1 MEANPIRKVVTL
13 LQDMQ
18 KEIQTEG
25 EVEQK
30 MYDKFMCYCD
40 GNTGEMQKSVE
51 EAAQRITEL
60 KAKLE
65 SSIAEKDQLDGELIQ
80 HKQDREAATQDLA
93 KATKIREKEH
103 AEYLE
108 LTGESKENLDAMISA
123 IAALEKGMGSGF
135 LQSKTQLL
143 DRLHKILN
151 TAQTLDN
158 YQRSVVTSFLSGGQN
173 PYGDYH
179 SQSGEIVGILKTM
192 KDEMDKSLNG
202 AVSDEETAAKG
213 YEELAAAKKEEI
225 SAAGAAIE
233 SKTQRSGTLA
243 VTITTTKGDIKDTTN
258 EMDDTEAFLANLK
271 VECAEKKKE
280 FAVRIQIRAEEVA
293 AISEAIKVLNDDDAL
308 DLFKKTLSLSQGP
321 AGSQLGFIQAHEAQ
335 HNRAQ
340 QALYQLQASKVD
352 QKNLQVQFLEN
363 ALKAK
368 SVDFT
373 KVIKMVTDME
383 AVLKE
388 EQASDDAQYSFCD
401 KDIAKSE
408 KEQKD
413 TEEEIASSA
422 ALIEECKEA
431 SAATADEIAVLQK
444 EIKELDL
451 AVAEATEQRKEEHG
465 EYIQFMEENN
475 AAVQLLEKAKNK
487 LFKFYRPSQYTAETT
502 AAPVVLSQQP
512 TAQPDILEGLAF
524 VQVHQK
530 EAPPPPPETW
540 GAYKKKSGKS
550 NGAIALLE
558 RLTKDLQDG
567 IADAEHDEK
576 TSQKDYETLMSDS
589 QTSRAQKA
597 QSITEKEA
605 AKADLDLKV
614 ENASEQKTALE
625 QELMNI
631 KDYLSKLHAQC
642 DFLVENYDVR
652 KAARETELESLANA
666 KAVLSGANFS

>member
-1 MEANPIRKVVTL
+1 
-13 LQDMQ
+13 
-18 KEIQTEG
+18 
-25 EVEQK
+25 

-65 SSIAEKDQLDGELIQ
+65 SSIAEKEQLDQELIQ
-80 HKQDREAATQDLA
+80 HKQDREAAQQDLA
-93 KATKIREKEH
+93 KATTIREKEH

-108 LTGESKENLDAMISA
+108 ITGESKENLDAMTAA

-135 LQSKTQLL
+135 LQSKTSLM

-151 TAQTLDN
+151 TAQSLDA
-158 YQRSVVTSFLSGGQN
+158 YQRSTVTSFLAGKQN

-179 SQSGEIVGILKTM
+179 GQSGEIVGILKTM
-192 KDEMDKSLNG
+192 KDEMDKALNG
-202 AVSDEETAAKG
+202 AVSDEEKAAAG
-213 YEELAAAKKEEI
+213 YAELSAAKKEEI

-243 VTITTTKGDIKDTTN
+243 VTITTTKGDIKDTTS
-258 EMDDTEAFLANLK
+258 EMNDTEAFLANLK

-280 FAVRIQIRAEEVA
+280 WAVRCQIRAEEVA

-308 DLFKKTLSLSQGP
+308 DLFKKTLSLEQGP
-321 AGSQLGFIQAHEAQ
+321 AGSQLGFIQQHEAQ

-340 QALYQLQASKVD
+340 QALQQLQSSKVD

-363 ALKAK
+363 ALKTK
-368 SVDFT
+368 NVDFT
-373 KVIKMVTDME
+373 KVIKMVEEME
-383 AVLKE
+383 GVLKQ
-388 EQASDDAQYSFCD
+388 EQASDDSQKQFCD
-401 KDIAKSE
+401 KDISKSE

-431 SAATADEIAVLQK
+431 SAATAEEIAVLQK

-487 LFKFYRPSQYTAETT
+487 LNKFYRPSQYVKETT
-502 AAPVVLSQQP
+502 PEPIVLSQLSP
-512 TAQPDILEGLAF
+512 AHLEGLAF
-524 VQVHQK
+524 VQVKRHK

-550 NGAIALLE
+550 NGAMALLE
-558 RLTKDLQDG
+558 RLTKGLQDG
-567 IADAEHDEK
+567 LSDAEHDET
-576 TSQKDYETLMSDS
+576 TSQKDYETLMADS
-589 QTSRAQKA
+589 STSRAQKA
-597 QSITEKEA
+597 QGITEKEA

-614 ENASEQKTALE
+614 ENASEKKTALE
-625 QELMNI
+625 ADLLNI
-631 KDYLSKLHAQC
+631 KDYLSKLHAQ
-642 DFLVENYDVR
+642 
-652 KAARETELESLANA
+652 
-666 KAVLSGANFS
+666 G

>member
-1 MEANPIRKVVTL
+1 
-13 LQDMQ
+13 
-18 KEIQTEG
+18 
-25 EVEQK
+25 

-51 EAAQRITEL
+51 EASQRITEL

-65 SSIAEKDQLDGELIQ
+65 SSIAEKAQLDGELIQ
-80 HKQDREAATQDLA
+80 HKQDREAAQQDLA
-93 KATKIREKEH
+93 KATAIREKEH

-108 LTGESKENLDAMISA
+108 LTGESKENVDAMT
-123 IAALEKGMGSGF
+123 AAVGALGKGMGSGF
-135 LQSKTQLL
+135 LQSKTSLM

-151 TAQTLDN
+151 TAQSLDA
-158 YQRSVVTSFLSGGQN
+158 YQRSTVTSFLAGTQN
-173 PYGDYH
+173 PYGDYQG
-179 SQSGEIVGILKTM
+179 QSGEIVGILKAM
-192 KDEMDKSLNG
+192 KDEMDKALNG
-202 AVSDEETAAKG
+202 AVGDEENSAAG
-213 YEELAAAKKEEI
+213 YTELSAAKKDEI
-225 SAAGAAIE
+225 SAAGSAIE
-233 SKTQRSGTLA
+233 AKTQRSGTLA

-258 EMDDTEAFLANLK
+258 EMTDTEAFLANLK

-280 FAVRIQIRAEEVA
+280 WSVRCQIRAEEVA

-321 AGSQLGFIQAHEAQ
+321 AGSQLGFIQQHEAQ
-335 HNRAQ
+335 HNKAQ
-340 QALYQLQASKVD
+340 QALQQLQASKMD

-363 ALKAK
+363 ALKTK
-368 SVDFT
+368 NVDFS
-373 KVIKMVTDME
+373 KVIAMTDEMIN
-383 AVLKE
+383 VLKE
-388 EQASDDAQYSFCD
+388 EQASDDAQKAFCD

-413 TEEEIASSA
+413 TEEEIASAA

-431 SAATADEIAVLQK
+431 SAQTADEIALLQK

-487 LFKFYRPSQYTAETT
+487 LNKFYRPTQYKAETT
-502 AAPVVLSQQP
+502 PEPIVLSQ
-512 TAQPDILEGLAF
+512 LSF
-524 VQVHQK
+524 VQVSHK

-540 GAYKKKSGKS
+540 GAYKKKEGGS
-550 NGAIALLE
+550 NGAMSLLN
-558 RLTKDLQDG
+558 RLSKDLQDG

-597 QSITEKEA
+597 ESITEKEA
-605 AKADLDLKV
+605 SKADLDLKV
-614 ENASEQKTALE
+614 ENASERKTALE
-625 QELMNI
+625 QDLLNI

-642 DFLVENYDVR
+642 DFLTENYDMR
-652 KAARETELESLANA
+652 KTARETELESLANA

>member
-1 MEANPIRKVVTL
+1 
-13 LQDMQ
+13 
-18 KEIQTEG
+18 
-25 EVEQK
+25 
-30 MYDKFMCYCD
+30 MYYKFMCYCD
-40 GNTGEMQKSVE
+40 GNTGEMEKSVE

-65 SSIAEKDQLDGELIQ
+65 SSIAEKSQLDQELIE
-80 HKQDREAATQDLA
+80 HKKDREAATQDLA

-108 LTGESKENLDAMISA
+108 LTGESKENLDAMTAA

-135 LQSKTQLL
+135 LQSKTQLM
-143 DRLHKILN
+143 DRLHKILSV
-151 TAQTLDN
+151 AQSLDN
-158 YQRSVVTSFLSGGQN
+158 YQRSVVTAFLSGGQN

-192 KDEMDKSLNG
+192 KDEMDKTLNG
-202 AVSDEETAAKG
+202 AVTDEEKAAAG

-258 EMDDTEAFLANLK
+258 EMNDTEAFLANLK
-271 VECAEKKKE
+271 VECGEKKKE
-280 FAVRIQIRAEEVA
+280 WAVRCQIRAEEVA
-293 AISEAIKVLNDDDAL
+293 AISAAIKVLNDDDAL
-308 DLFKKTLSLSQGP
+308 DLFKKTLSLNQGP
-321 AGSQLGFIQAHEAQ
+321 AGSQLGFIQQHEAQ

-340 QALYQLQASKVD
+340 QALQQLQSSKVD

-363 ALKAK
+363 ALKTK
-368 SVDFT
+368 NVDFS
-373 KVIKMVTDME
+373 KVIQMVEEME

-388 EQASDDAQYSFCD
+388 EQASDDAQKGFCD
-401 KDIAKSE
+401 KDIMKTE

-431 SAATADEIAVLQK
+431 SAATADEIALLQK

-487 LFKFYRPSQYTAETT
+487 LNKFYRPSQYVEETT
-502 AAPVVLSQQP
+502 AAPIMLVQDSVS
-512 TAQPDILEGLAF
+512 F
-524 VQVHQK
+524 VQV
-530 EAPPPPPETW
+530 
-540 GAYKKKSGKS
+540 Y
-550 NGAIALLE
+550 
-558 RLTKDLQDG
+558 
-567 IADAEHDEK
+567 
-576 TSQKDYETLMSDS
+576 
-589 QTSRAQKA
+589 
-597 QSITEKEA
+597 
-605 AKADLDLKV
+605 
-614 ENASEQKTALE
+614 
-625 QELMNI
+625 
-631 KDYLSKLHAQC
+631 
-642 DFLVENYDVR
+642 
-652 KAARETELESLANA
+652 
-666 KAVLSGANFS
+666 

>member
-1 MEANPIRKVVTL
+1 
-13 LQDMQ
+13 
-18 KEIQTEG
+18 
-25 EVEQK
+25 

-40 GNTGEMQKSVE
+40 GNTDEMAKSVE

-65 SSIAEKDQLDGELIQ
+65 SSIAEKDQLDQELVA
-80 HKQDREAATQDLA
+80 HKQDREAAQQDLG

-108 LTGESKENLDAMISA
+108 LTGESKENLDAMTAA

-135 LQSKTQLL
+135 LQSKTSLM
-143 DRLHKILN
+143 DRLHKIVN
-151 TAQTLDN
+151 AEQTLDN
-158 YQRSVVTSFLSGGQN
+158 YQRSTVTAFLAGTQN
-173 PYGDYH
+173 PYGDNH
-179 SQSGEIVGILKTM
+179 GQSGEIVGILKTM
-192 KDEMDKSLNG
+192 KDEMDAGLNG
-202 AVSDEETAAKG
+202 AVGDEEKAAAG
-213 YEELAAAKKEEI
+213 YAELAAAKKEEI

-280 FAVRIQIRAEEVA
+280 WSVRCQIRAEEVA

-321 AGSQLGFIQAHEAQ
+321 AGSQLGFIQQHEAQ
-335 HNRAQ
+335 HNKAQ
-340 QALYQLQASKVD
+340 QALQQLQASKMD
-352 QKNLQVQFLEN
+352 QKTLQVQFLEN
-363 ALKAK
+363 ALKTK
-368 SVDFT
+368 NVDFS
-373 KVIKMVTDME
+373 KVIAMTDEMIN
-383 AVLKE
+383 VLKE
-388 EQASDDAQYSFCD
+388 EQASDDAQKAFCD

-413 TEEEIASSA
+413 TEEEIASAA

-431 SAATADEIAVLQK
+431 SAQTADEIALLQK

-475 AAVQLLEKAKNK
+475 AAVQLLEKAQNK
-487 LFKFYRPSQYTAETT
+487 LNKFYRPSQYVEETT
-502 AAPVVLSQQP
+502 AAPIMLSQLSP
-512 TAQPDILEGLAF
+512 AHLDSIDGLAF
-524 VQVHQK
+524 VQVSRK

-550 NGAIALLE
+550 NGALALLQ
-558 RLTKDLQDG
+558 RLSKDLQDG
-567 IADAEHDEK
+567 ITDAEHDEK

-625 QELMNI
+625 QELLNI

-652 KAARETELESLANA
+652 KAARDTELESLANA
-666 KAVLSGANFS
+666 KAVLSGADFS

>member
-1 MEANPIRKVVTL
+1 
-13 LQDMQ
+13 
-18 KEIQTEG
+18 
-25 EVEQK
+25 

-40 GNTGEMQKSVE
+40 GNTGEMAKSVE

-60 KAKLE
+60 KA
-65 SSIAEKDQLDGELIQ
+65 SIAEKDQLDQELIA
-80 HKQDREAATQDLA
+80 HKSDREAANQDLA
-93 KATKIREKEH
+93 KATAIREKEH

-108 LTGESKENLDAMISA
+108 LTGESKENLDAMTSA
-123 IAALEKGMGSGF
+123 IAALEKGMGGGF
-135 LQSKTQLL
+135 LQSKTSLM

-151 TAQTLDN
+151 SAQSLDA
-158 YQRSVVTSFLSGGQN
+158 YQRSTVTAFLSGGQN

-179 SQSGEIVGILKTM
+179 GQSGEIVGILKTM
-192 KDEMDKSLNG
+192 KDEMDSSLNG
-202 AVSDEETAAKG
+202 AVSEEEKNAAG
-213 YEELAAAKKEEI
+213 YAELSAAKKEEI

-258 EMDDTEAFLANLK
+258 EMNDTEAFLANLK
-271 VECAEKKKE
+271 VECGEKKKE
-280 FAVRIQIRAEEVA
+280 WAVRCQIRAEEVA
-293 AISEAIKVLNDDDAL
+293 AISAAIKVLNDDDAL
-308 DLFKKTLSLSQGP
+308 DLFKKTLSLNQGP
-321 AGSQLGFIQAHEAQ
+321 NGSQFVFIQQSAAQ

-340 QALYQLQASKVD
+340 QALQQLESNKVD

-363 ALKAK
+363 ALKSK

-373 KVIKMVTDME
+373 KVIKMVEEME
-383 AVLKE
+383 TVLKE
-388 EQASDDAQYSFCD
+388 EQASDDAQKGFCD
-401 KDIAKSE
+401 KDIEKTT

-431 SAATADEIAVLQK
+431 SAQTADEIALLQK

-475 AAVQLLEKAKNK
+475 AAVQLLTKAKNK
-487 LFKFYRPSQYTAETT
+487 LSKFYRPTQYKEETT
-502 AAPVVLSQQP
+502 PAPIMLM
-512 TAQPDILEGLAF
+512 EGPLAF
-524 VQVHQK
+524 VQVHHK

-540 GAYKKKSGKS
+540 GAYKKKEGKS
-550 NGAIALLE
+550 NGAFALLD
-558 RLTKDLQDG
+558 RLSKDLQDG

-576 TSQKDYETLMSDS
+576 TSQKDYETLMADS
-589 QTSRAQKA
+589 STSRAQKA

-605 AKADLDLKV
+605 AKADLDLKI
-614 ENASEQKTALE
+614 ENASEKKTSLE
-625 QELMNI
+625 ADLLNI

-652 KAARETELESLANA
+652 KTARETELESLANA

>member
-1 MEANPIRKVVTL
+1 
-13 LQDMQ
+13 
-18 KEIQTEG
+18 
-25 EVEQK
+25 

-65 SSIAEKDQLDGELIQ
+65 SSIAEKDQLDQELIA
-80 HKQDREAATQDLA
+80 HKQDREAAQQDLA
-93 KATKIREKEH
+93 KATTIREKEH

-108 LTGESKENLDAMISA
+108 LTGESKENLDAMTSA

-135 LQSKTQLL
+135 LQSKTSLM

-151 TAQTLDN
+151 TAQSLDA
-158 YQRSVVTSFLSGGQN
+158 YQRSTVTSFLAGTQN

-192 KDEMDKSLNG
+192 KDEMDKALNG
-202 AVSDEETAAKG
+202 AVSDEEKGAAG
-213 YEELAAAKKEEI
+213 FAELSAAKKEEI
-225 SAAGAAIE
+225 SAASAAIE

-258 EMDDTEAFLANLK
+258 EMDDTQAFLANLK

-280 FAVRIQIRAEEVA
+280 WAVRCQIRAEEVA

-308 DLFKKTLSLSQGP
+308 DLFKKTLSLTQGP
-321 AGSQLGFIQAHEAQ
+321 AGSQLGFIQQHEAQ

-340 QALYQLQASKVD
+340 QALQQLQASKMD

-363 ALKAK
+363 ALKTK
-368 SVDFT
+368 NVDFS
-373 KVIKMVTDME
+373 KVI
-383 AVLKE
+383 
-388 EQASDDAQYSFCD
+388 
-401 KDIAKSE
+401 AKTE

-413 TEEEIASSA
+413 TEEEIASAA

-431 SAATADEIAVLQK
+431 SAQTADEIALLQK

-487 LFKFYRPSQYTAETT
+487 LSKFYRPTQYKEETT
-502 AAPVVLSQQP
+502 PAPIMLM
-512 TAQPDILEGLAF
+512 EGPLAF
-524 VQVHQK
+524 VQVHHK

-540 GAYKKKSGKS
+540 GAYKKKEGKS
-550 NGAIALLE
+550 NGAFALLD
-558 RLTKDLQDG
+558 RLSKDIQDG
-567 IADAEHDEK
+567 LTDAEHDE
-576 TSQKDYETLMSDS
+576 TTGQKDYETLMSDS
-589 QTSRAQKA
+589 STSRAQKA

-614 ENASEQKTALE
+614 ENASEKKTSLE
-625 QELMNI
+625 ADLLNI
-631 KDYLSKLHAQC
+631 K
-642 DFLVENYDVR
+642 
-652 KAARETELESLANA
+652 
-666 KAVLSGANFS
+666 

>member
-1 MEANPIRKVVTL
+1 
-13 LQDMQ
+13 
-18 KEIQTEG
+18 
-25 EVEQK
+25 

-65 SSIAEKDQLDGELIQ
+65 SSIAEKDQLDQELIQ
-80 HKQDREAATQDLA
+80 HKQDREAANQDLA
-93 KATKIREKEH
+93 KATAIREKEH

-108 LTGESKENLDAMISA
+108 LTGESKENLDAMTSA
-123 IAALEKGMGSGF
+123 IAALEKGMGGGF
-135 LQSKTQLL
+135 LQSKTSLM

-151 TAQTLDN
+151 SAQSLDA
-158 YQRSVVTSFLSGGQN
+158 YQRSTVTAFLSGGQN

-179 SQSGEIVGILKTM
+179 GQSGEIVGILKTM
-192 KDEMDKSLNG
+192 KDEMDAGLNG
-202 AVSDEETAAKG
+202 AVGDEEKAAAG
-213 YEELAAAKKEEI
+213 YAELSAAKKEEI
-225 SAAGAAIE
+225 SAAGSAIE

-243 VTITTTKGDIKDTTN
+243 VTITTTKGDIKDTTS
-258 EMDDTEAFLANLK
+258 EMNDTEAFLANLK
-271 VECAEKKKE
+271 VECGEKKKE
-280 FAVRIQIRAEEVA
+280 WSVRCQIRAEEVA

-308 DLFKKTLSLSQGP
+308 DLFKKTLSLTQGP
-321 AGSQLGFIQAHEAQ
+321 AGSQLGFIQQHSAQ

-340 QALYQLQASKVD
+340 QALQQLESSKVD

-363 ALKAK
+363 ALKSK

-373 KVIKMVTDME
+373 KVIKMVEEME
-383 AVLKE
+383 VVLKE
-388 EQASDDAQYSFCD
+388 EQASDDAQKSFCD

-408 KEQKD
+408 KEEKD

-431 SAATADEIAVLQK
+431 SAATADEIALLQK

-475 AAVQLLEKAKNK
+475 AAVQLLQKAKNK
-487 LFKFYRPSQYTAETT
+487 LSKFYRPSQYVAETT
-502 AAPVVLSQQP
+502 PSPIVLSQLP
-512 TAQPDILEGLAF
+512 TAHLDLMDNNGLAF
-524 VQVHQK
+524 VQVSHK

-550 NGAIALLE
+550 NGAFALLD

-597 QSITEKEA
+597 ESITEKEA
-605 AKADLDLKV
+605 SKADLDLKV
-614 ENASEQKTALE
+614 ENASEKKTSLE
-625 QELMNI
+625 QDLLNI

-642 DFLVENYDVR
+642 DFLTENYDMR
-652 KAARETELESLANA
+652 KTARETELESLANA

>member
-1 MEANPIRKVVTL
+1 
-13 LQDMQ
+13 
-18 KEIQTEG
+18 
-25 EVEQK
+25 

-65 SSIAEKDQLDGELIQ
+65 SSIAEKDQLDQELIQ
-80 HKQDREAATQDLA
+80 HKQDREAAQQDLA
-93 KATKIREKEH
+93 KATAIREKEH
-103 AEYLE
+103 AEYVE
-108 LTGESKENLDAMISA
+108 ITGESKENLDAMTAA

-135 LQSKTQLL
+135 LQSKTSLM

-151 TAQTLDN
+151 SAQSLDS
-158 YQRSVVTSFLSGGQN
+158 YQRSTVTSFLGGTQN

-179 SQSGEIVGILKTM
+179 GQSGEIVGILKTM
-192 KDEMDKSLNG
+192 KDEMDASLNG
-202 AVSDEETAAKG
+202 AVGDEEKAAAG
-213 YEELAAAKKEEI
+213 YAELSAAKKEEI

-258 EMDDTEAFLANLK
+258 EMNDTEAFLANLK

-280 FAVRIQIRAEEVA
+280 WAVRCQIRAEEVA

-321 AGSQLGFIQAHEAQ
+321 AGSQLGFIQQHEAQ
-335 HNRAQ
+335 HNKAQ
-340 QALYQLQASKVD
+340 QALQQLQASKMD

-363 ALKAK
+363 ALKTK
-368 SVDFT
+368 NVDFS
-373 KVIKMVTDME
+373 KVIAMTDEMIN
-383 AVLKE
+383 VLKE
-388 EQASDDAQYSFCD
+388 EQASDDAQKAFCD

-408 KEQKD
+408 KEHKD
-413 TEEEIASSA
+413 TEEEIASAA

-431 SAATADEIAVLQK
+431 SAQTADEIALLQK

-475 AAVQLLEKAKNK
+475 AAVQLLQKAKNK
-487 LFKFYRPSQYTAETT
+487 LNKFYRPSQYVAETT
-502 AAPVVLSQQP
+502 PGPVALM
-512 TAQPDILEGLAF
+512 EGLAF
-524 VQVHQK
+524 VQVHHK

-550 NGAIALLE
+550 NGAFALLD

-567 IADAEHDEK
+567 IADAEHDET

-589 QTSRAQKA
+589 STSRAQKA

-614 ENASEQKTALE
+614 ENASERKTALE
-625 QELMNI
+625 QDLLNI

-642 DFLVENYDVR
+642 DFLVENYDMR
-652 KAARETELESLANA
+652 KTARETELESLANA

>member
-1 MEANPIRKVVTL
+1 
-13 LQDMQ
+13 
-18 KEIQTEG
+18 
-25 EVEQK
+25 

-158 YQRSVVTSFLSGGQN
+158 YQRSVVTAFLSGGQN

-179 SQSGEIVGILKTM
+179 GQSGEIVGILKTM
-192 KDEMDKSLNG
+192 KDEMDKALNG
-202 AVSDEETAAKG
+202 AVSDEEKAAAG
-213 YEELAAAKKEEI
+213 YAELAAAKKEEI
-225 SAAGAAIE
+225 SAAGSAIE

-258 EMDDTEAFLANLK
+258 EMEDTEAFLANLK

-280 FAVRIQIRAEEVA
+280 WSVRCQIRAEEVA
-293 AISEAIKVLNDDDAL
+293 AISAAIKVLNDDDAL
-308 DLFKKTLSLSQGP
+308 DLFKKTLSLNQGP
-321 AGSQLGFIQAHEAQ
+321 AGSQLGFIQQHEAQ

-340 QALYQLQASKVD
+340 QALQQLQSSKVD

-363 ALKAK
+363 SLKAK
-368 SVDFT
+368 NVDFS
-373 KVIKMVTDME
+373 KVIKMVEEME
-383 AVLKE
+383 TVLKE
-388 EQASDDAQYSFCD
+388 EQASDDSQKSFCD
-401 KDIAKSE
+401 KDIASSE
-408 KEQKD
+408 QEQKD

-431 SAATADEIAVLQK
+431 SAETADEIALLQK

-451 AVAEATEQRKEEHG
+451 AVAEAIEQRKEEHG

-475 AAVQLLEKAKNK
+475 AAVQLLTKAKNK
-487 LFKFYRPSQYTAETT
+487 LSKFYRPSQYVKETT
-502 AAPVVLSQQP
+502 PAPVALMESP

-530 EAPPPPPETW
+530 EAPPPPPET
-540 GAYKKKSGKS
+540 
-550 NGAIALLE
+550 
-558 RLTKDLQDG
+558 R
-567 IADAEHDEK
+567 
-576 TSQKDYETLMSDS
+576 
-589 QTSRAQKA
+589 
-597 QSITEKEA
+597 
-605 AKADLDLKV
+605 
-614 ENASEQKTALE
+614 
-625 QELMNI
+625 
-631 KDYLSKLHAQC
+631 
-642 DFLVENYDVR
+642 
-652 KAARETELESLANA
+652 
-666 KAVLSGANFS
+666 

>member
-1 MEANPIRKVVTL
+1 
-13 LQDMQ
+13 
-18 KEIQTEG
+18 
-25 EVEQK
+25 

-65 SSIAEKDQLDGELIQ
+65 SSIAEKDQLDQELIQ
-80 HKQDREAATQDLA
+80 HKQDREAAQQDLA
-93 KATKIREKEH
+93 KATTIREKEH

-108 LTGESKENLDAMISA
+108 LTGESKENLDAMTSA

-135 LQSKTQLL
+135 LQSKTSLM
-143 DRLHKILN
+143 DRIHKILN
-151 TAQTLDN
+151 TAQSLDA
-158 YQRSVVTSFLSGGQN
+158 YQRSTVTAFLSGGQN

-192 KDEMDKSLNG
+192 KDEMDKALNG
-202 AVSDEETAAKG
+202 AVGDEEKAAAG
-213 YEELAAAKKEEI
+213 YAELSAAKKEEI

-258 EMDDTEAFLANLK
+258 EMNDTEAFLANLK

-280 FAVRIQIRAEEVA
+280 WAVRCQIRAEEVA

-308 DLFKKTLSLSQGP
+308 DLFKKTLSLNQGP
-321 AGSQLGFIQAHEAQ
+321 AGSQLGFIQQHEAQ

-340 QALYQLQASKVD
+340 QALQQLQSSKVD

-363 ALKAK
+363 SLKAK
-368 SVDFT
+368 NVDFS
-373 KVIKMVTDME
+373 KVIKMVEEME
-383 AVLKE
+383 VVLKE
-388 EQASDDAQYSFCD
+388 EQASDDAQKGFCD
-401 KDIAKSE
+401 KDISKSE
-408 KEQKD
+408 AEQKD

-431 SAATADEIAVLQK
+431 SAATAEEIALLQK

-451 AVAEATEQRKEEHG
+451 VVAEATEQRKEEHG

-475 AAVQLLEKAKNK
+475 AAVQLLQKAKNK
-487 LFKFYRPSQYTAETT
+487 LSKFYRPTQYKEETT
-502 AAPVVLSQQP
+502 PAPIMLM
-512 TAQPDILEGLAF
+512 EGPLAF
-524 VQVHQK
+524 VQVDHK

-567 IADAEHDEK
+567 IADAEHDET

>member
-1 MEANPIRKVVTL
+1 
-13 LQDMQ
+13 
-18 KEIQTEG
+18 
-25 EVEQK
+25 
-30 MYDKFMCYCD
+30 
-40 GNTGEMQKSVE
+40 
-51 EAAQRITEL
+51 
-60 KAKLE
+60 
-65 SSIAEKDQLDGELIQ
+65 
-80 HKQDREAATQDLA
+80 
-93 KATKIREKEH
+93 
-103 AEYLE
+103 
-108 LTGESKENLDAMISA
+108 
-123 IAALEKGMGSGF
+123 
-135 LQSKTQLL
+135 
-143 DRLHKILN
+143 LN

-431 SAATADEIAVLQK
+431 SAQTADEIALLQK

-487 LFKFYRPSQYTAETT
+487 LNKFYRPTQYKAETT
-502 AAPVVLSQQP
+502 PEPIVLSQ
-512 TAQPDILEGLAF
+512 LSF
-524 VQVHQK
+524 VQVSHK

-540 GAYKKKSGKS
+540 GAYKKKEGGS
-550 NGAIALLE
+550 NGAMSLLN
-558 RLTKDLQDG
+558 RLSKDLQDG

-597 QSITEKEA
+597 ESITEKEA
-605 AKADLDLKV
+605 SKADLDLKV
-614 ENASEQKTALE
+614 ENASEKKTSLE
-625 QELMNI
+625 QDLLNI

-642 DFLVENYDVR
+642 DFLTENYDMR
-652 KAARETELESLANA
+652 KTARETELESLANA

>member
-1 MEANPIRKVVTL
+1 
-13 LQDMQ
+13 
-18 KEIQTEG
+18 
-25 EVEQK
+25 

-65 SSIAEKDQLDGELIQ
+65 SSIAEKDQLDQELVA
-80 HKQDREAATQDLA
+80 HKQDREAAQQDLG

-108 LTGESKENLDAMISA
+108 LTGESKENLDAMTSA
-123 IAALEKGMGSGF
+123 IAALEKGMGGGF
-135 LQSKTQLL
+135 FQSKTSLM

-151 TAQTLDN
+151 SAQSLDA
-158 YQRSVVTSFLSGGQN
+158 YQRSTVTAFLSGGQN

-179 SQSGEIVGILKTM
+179 GQSGEIVGILKTM
-192 KDEMDKSLNG
+192 KDEMDSSLNG
-202 AVSDEETAAKG
+202 AVSEEEKNAAG
-213 YEELAAAKKEEI
+213 YAELSAAKKEEI

-243 VTITTTKGDIKDTTN
+243 VTITTTKGDIKDTTS
-258 EMDDTEAFLANLK
+258 EMNDTEVFLANLK

-280 FAVRIQIRAEEVA
+280 WAVRCQIRAEEVA

-321 AGSQLGFIQAHEAQ
+321 AGSQLGFIQQHEAQ

-340 QALYQLQASKVD
+340 QALQQLESTKVD
-352 QKNLQVQFLEN
+352 QKNLQVIHGVQFLEN

-373 KVIKMVTDME
+373 KVIQMVVEME

-388 EQASDDAQYSFCD
+388 EQASDDAQKGFCD
-401 KDIAKSE
+401 KDIMKTE

-431 SAATADEIAVLQK
+431 SAATADEIALLQK

-475 AAVQLLEKAKNK
+475 AALQLLEKAKNK
-487 LFKFYRPSQYTAETT
+487 LNKFYRPSQYVKETT
-502 AAPVVLSQQP
+502 PAPIVLSQLSP
-512 TAQPDILEGLAF
+512 AHLDNMEGLAF
-524 VQVHQK
+524 VQVHHK

-550 NGAIALLE
+550 NGAFALLD

-567 IADAEHDEK
+567 IADAEHDET
-576 TSQKDYETLMSDS
+576 TSQKDYETLMADS
-589 QTSRAQKA
+589 STSRAQKA

-605 AKADLDLKV
+605 AKADLDLKI
-614 ENASEQKTALE
+614 ENASEKKTSLE
-625 QELMNI
+625 ADLLNI

-652 KAARETELESLANA
+652 KTARETELESLANA

>member
-1 MEANPIRKVVTL
+1 
-13 LQDMQ
+13 
-18 KEIQTEG
+18 
-25 EVEQK
+25 

-65 SSIAEKDQLDGELIQ
+65 SSIAEKSQLDQDLIG
-80 HKQDREAATQDLA
+80 HKQDREAANQDLA
-93 KATKIREKEH
+93 KATAIREKEH

-108 LTGESKENLDAMISA
+108 LTGESKESLDA
-123 IAALEKGMGSGF
+123 
-135 LQSKTQLL
+135 
-143 DRLHKILN
+143 
-151 TAQTLDN
+151 
-158 YQRSVVTSFLSGGQN
+158 YQRSTVTAFLSGGQN

-179 SQSGEIVGILKTM
+179 GQSGEIVGILKTM
-192 KDEMDKSLNG
+192 KDEMDAGLNG
-202 AVSDEETAAKG
+202 AVGDEEKAAAG
-213 YEELAAAKKEEI
+213 YAELAAAKKEEI
-225 SAAGAAIE
+225 SAAGSAIE

-258 EMDDTEAFLANLK
+258 EMEDTEAFLANLK

-280 FAVRIQIRAEEVA
+280 WAVRCQIRAEEVA

-308 DLFKKTLSLSQGP
+308 DLFKKTLSLNQGP
-321 AGSQLGFIQAHEAQ
+321 AGSQLGFIQQHEAQ

-340 QALYQLQASKVD
+340 QALQQLSSSKVD

-368 SVDFT
+368 NVDFS
-373 KVIKMVTDME
+373 KVIQMVTEMQ

-388 EQASDDAQYSFCD
+388 EQASDDAQKSFCD
-401 KDIAKSE
+401 KDISKTD

-431 SAATADEIAVLQK
+431 SAQTADEIALLQK

-487 LFKFYRPSQYTAETT
+487 LNKFYRPTQYKAETT
-502 AAPVVLSQQP
+502 PAPVALM
-512 TAQPDILEGLAF
+512 EGLTF
-524 VQVHQK
+524 VQVHHK

-540 GAYKKKSGKS
+540 GAYKKKEGKS
-550 NGAIALLE
+550 NGAFALLD
-558 RLTKDLQDG
+558 RLSKDIQDG
-567 IADAEHDEK
+567 LTDAEHDE
-576 TSQKDYETLMSDS
+576 TTGQKDYETLMADS
-589 QTSRAQKA
+589 STSRAQKA
-597 QSITEKEA
+597 ESITEKEA
-605 AKADLDLKV
+605 AKADLDLKT
-614 ENASEQKTALE
+614 ETTIEKKTALE
-625 QELMNI
+625 QDLLNI
-631 KDYLSKLHAQC
+631 KDY
-642 DFLVENYDVR
+642 E
-652 KAARETELESLANA
+652 
-666 KAVLSGANFS
+666 

>member
-1 MEANPIRKVVTL
+1 
-13 LQDMQ
+13 
-18 KEIQTEG
+18 
-25 EVEQK
+25 

-40 GNTGEMQKSVE
+40 GNTGEMAKSVE

-65 SSIAEKDQLDGELIQ
+65 SSIAEKDQLDQELIA
-80 HKQDREAATQDLA
+80 HKQDREAANQDLA
-93 KATKIREKEH
+93 KATAIREKEH

-108 LTGESKENLDAMISA
+108 LTSESKENLDAMTSA
-123 IAALEKGMGSGF
+123 IAALEKGMGGGF
-135 LQSKTQLL
+135 LQSKTSLM

-151 TAQTLDN
+151 SAQCLDT
-158 YQRSVVTSFLSGGQN
+158 YQRSTVTSFLAGTQN
-173 PYGDYH
+173 PFGDYH

-192 KDEMDKSLNG
+192 KDEMDASLNG
-202 AVSDEETAAKG
+202 AVSDEEKAAAG
-213 YEELAAAKKEEI
+213 YAELAAAKKEEI

-258 EMDDTEAFLANLK
+258 EMTDTEAFLANLK

-280 FAVRIQIRAEEVA
+280 WSVRCQIRAEEVA

-308 DLFKKTLSLSQGP
+308 DLFKKTLSLNQGP
-321 AGSQLGFIQAHEAQ
+321 AGSQLWFIQQHEAQ

-340 QALYQLQASKVD
+340 QALQQLQSSKVD
-352 QKNLQVQFLEN
+352 QKNLQVQFPEN
-363 ALKAK
+363 ALNAK
-368 SVDFT
+368 SVDFS
-373 KVIKMVTDME
+373 KVIKMVEEME
-383 AVLKE
+383 TVLKE
-388 EQASDDAQYSFCD
+388 EQASDDSQKSFCN
-401 KDIAKSE
+401 KDIASSE
-408 KEQKD
+408 QEQKD

-431 SAATADEIAVLQK
+431 SAATADEIALLQK

-487 LFKFYRPSQYTAETT
+487 LSKFYRPTQYKAETT
-502 AAPVVLSQQP
+502 AAPIVLSQ
-512 TAQPDILEGLAF
+512 LSF
-524 VQVHQK
+524 VQLSHK

-540 GAYKKKSGKS
+540 GAYKKKDGKS
-550 NGAIALLE
+550 NGAMALLN
-558 RLTKDLQDG
+558 RLSKDLQDG

-597 QSITEKEA
+597 ESITEKEA
-605 AKADLDLKV
+605 SKADLDLKV
-614 ENASEQKTALE
+614 ENASEKKTSLE
-625 QELMNI
+625 QDLLNI

-642 DFLVENYDVR
+642 DFLTENYDMR
-652 KAARETELESLANA
+652 KTARETELESLANA

>member
-1 MEANPIRKVVTL
+1 
-13 LQDMQ
+13 
-18 KEIQTEG
+18 
-25 EVEQK
+25 

-65 SSIAEKDQLDGELIQ
+65 SSIAEKEQLDQELIQ
-80 HKQDREAATQDLA
+80 HKQDREAANQDLA
-93 KATKIREKEH
+93 KATTIREKEH

-108 LTGESKENLDAMISA
+108 LTGESKENVDAMTAA

-135 LQSKTQLL
+135 LQSKTSLI
-143 DRLHKILN
+143 DRIHKILN
-151 TAQTLDN
+151 TAQSLDS
-158 YQRSVVTSFLSGGQN
+158 YQRSTVTSFLAGTQN

-179 SQSGEIVGILKTM
+179 GQSGEIVGILKMM
-192 KDEMDKSLNG
+192 KEDMDKGLNG
-202 AVSDEETAAKG
+202 AVSDEEKSAAG
-213 YEELAAAKKEEI
+213 YEELSAAKKDEI

-233 SKTQRSGTLA
+233 SKTERSGTLA

-258 EMDDTEAFLANLK
+258 EMDDTQAFLANLK

-280 FAVRIQIRAEEVA
+280 WAVRCQIRAEEVA
-293 AISEAIKVLNDDDAL
+293 AISAAIKVLNDDDAL
-308 DLFKKTLSLSQGP
+308 DLFKKTLSLTQGP
-321 AGSQLGFIQAHEAQ
+321 AGSQLGFIQQNSAQ

-340 QALYQLQASKVD
+340 QALQQLQSSKVD

-363 ALKAK
+363 ALKSK
-368 SVDFT
+368 SVDFS
-373 KVIKMVTDME
+373 KVIKMVEEME
-383 AVLKE
+383 VVLKE
-388 EQASDDAQYSFCD
+388 EQASDDAQKSFCD
-401 KDIAKSE
+401 GDISSSE
-408 KEQKD
+408 KEEKD

>member
-1 MEANPIRKVVTL
+1 
-13 LQDMQ
+13 
-18 KEIQTEG
+18 
-25 EVEQK
+25 

-65 SSIAEKDQLDGELIQ
+65 SSIAEKEQLDQELIQ
-80 HKQDREAATQDLA
+80 HKQDREAATQDLG
-93 KATKIREKEH
+93 KATSIREKEH

-108 LTGESKENLDAMISA
+108 LTGESKENLDAMTAA

-135 LQSKTQLL
+135 LQSKTSLM

-151 TAQTLDN
+151 TAQSLDA
-158 YQRSVVTSFLSGGQN
+158 YQRSTVTSFLAGTQN

-179 SQSGEIVGILKTM
+179 SQSGEIVGILKAM
-192 KDEMDKSLNG
+192 KDEMDAGLNG
-202 AVSDEETAAKG
+202 AVGDEEKAAAG
-213 YEELAAAKKEEI
+213 YAELAAAKKEEI
-225 SAAGAAIE
+225 RAAGSAIE

-243 VTITTTKGDIKDTTN
+243 VTITTTKGDIKDTTS
-258 EMDDTEAFLANLK
+258 EMTDTEAFLANLK
-271 VECAEKKKE
+271 VECGEKKKE
-280 FAVRIQIRAEEVA
+280 WAVRCQIRAEEVA
-293 AISEAIKVLNDDDAL
+293 AISAAIKVLNDDDAL
-308 DLFKKTLSLSQGP
+308 DLFKKTLSLNQGP
-321 AGSQLGFIQAHEAQ
+321 AGSQLGFIQQHEAQ

-340 QALYQLQASKVD
+340 QALQQLESNKVD

-363 ALKAK
+363 ALKSK

-373 KVIKMVTDME
+373 KVIQMVVEMDT
-383 AVLKE
+383 VLKE
-388 EQASDDAQYSFCD
+388 EQASDDAQKGFCD
-401 KDIAKSE
+401 KDIEKSE

-431 SAATADEIAVLQK
+431 SAQTADEIALLQK

-487 LFKFYRPSQYTAETT
+487 LNKFYRPSQYTAETT

-550 NGAIALLE
+550 NGAFALLD
-558 RLTKDLQDG
+558 RLSKDLQDG

-666 KAVLSGANFS
+666 KAVLSGTNFS

>member
-1 MEANPIRKVVTL
+1 
-13 LQDMQ
+13 
-18 KEIQTEG
+18 
-25 EVEQK
+25 

-80 HKQDREAATQDLA
+80 HKQDREAANQDLA
-93 KATKIREKEH
+93 KATAIREKEH

-108 LTGESKENLDAMISA
+108 LTGESKENLDAMTSA
-123 IAALEKGMGSGF
+123 VAALEKGMGSGF
-135 LQSKTQLL
+135 LQSKTSLM

-151 TAQTLDN
+151 TAQSLDA
-158 YQRSVVTSFLSGGQN
+158 YQRSTVTSFLAGTQN

-179 SQSGEIVGILKTM
+179 GQSGEIVGILKAM
-192 KDEMDKSLNG
+192 KDEMDKTLNG
-202 AVSDEETAAKG
+202 AVADEEKAASG
-213 YEELAAAKKEEI
+213 YEELAAAKKDEI

-243 VTITTTKGDIKDTTN
+243 VTITTTKGDIKDTTS
-258 EMDDTEAFLANLK
+258 EMDDTQAFLANLK

-280 FAVRIQIRAEEVA
+280 WAVRCQIRAEEVA
-293 AISEAIKVLNDDDAL
+293 AISAAIKVLNDDDAL
-308 DLFKKTLSLSQGP
+308 DLFKKTLSLNQGP
-321 AGSQLGFIQAHEAQ
+321 AGSQLGFIQQHEAQ

-340 QALYQLQASKVD
+340 QALQQLSSSKVD

-368 SVDFT
+368 NVDFS
-373 KVIKMVTDME
+373 KVIQMVTEMQ

-388 EQASDDAQYSFCD
+388 EQASDDAQKSFCD
-401 KDIAKSE
+401 GDISSSE
-408 KEQKD
+408 KEEKD

-431 SAATADEIAVLQK
+431 SAAASDEIAVLQK

-475 AAVQLLEKAKNK
+475 AALQLLEKAKNK
-487 LFKFYRPSQYTAETT
+487 LAKFYRPSQYVEETT
-502 AAPVVLSQQP
+502 PAPVALM
-512 TAQPDILEGLAF
+512 EGLAF
-524 VQVHQK
+524 VQVHHK

-540 GAYKKKSGKS
+540 GAYKKKEGKS
-550 NGAIALLE
+550 NGAFALLD
-558 RLTKDLQDG
+558 RLSKDLQDG
-567 IADAEHDEK
+567 IADAEHDET
-576 TSQKDYETLMSDS
+576 TSQKDYETLMADS
-589 QTSRAQKA
+589 STSRAQKA
-597 QSITEKEA
+597 ESITEKEA
-605 AKADLDLKV
+605 SKADLDLKT
-614 ENASEQKTALE
+614 ETTIEKKTALE
-625 QELMNI
+625 QDLLNI

-642 DFLVENYDVR
+642 DFLVENYDMR
-652 KAARETELESLANA
+652 KTARETELESLANA
-666 KAVLSGANFS
+666 KAVLSGADFS

>member
-1 MEANPIRKVVTL
+1 
-13 LQDMQ
+13 
-18 KEIQTEG
+18 
-25 EVEQK
+25 

-65 SSIAEKDQLDGELIQ
+65 SSIAEKAQLDQELIQ

-93 KATKIREKEH
+93 KATAIREKEH

-108 LTGESKENLDAMISA
+108 LTGESKENLDAMTSA
-123 IAALEKGMGSGF
+123 IAALEKGMGGGF
-135 LQSKTQLL
+135 LQSKTSLM

-151 TAQTLDN
+151 SAQSLDA
-158 YQRSVVTSFLSGGQN
+158 YQRSTVTAFLSGGQN

-179 SQSGEIVGILKTM
+179 GQSGEIVGILKTM
-192 KDEMDKSLNG
+192 KDEMDASLNG
-202 AVSDEETAAKG
+202 AVGDEEKAAAG
-213 YEELAAAKKEEI
+213 YAELAAAKKEEI
-225 SAAGAAIE
+225 SAAGSAIE

-258 EMDDTEAFLANLK
+258 EMEDTEAFLANLK

-280 FAVRIQIRAEEVA
+280 WAVRCQIRAEEVA

-321 AGSQLGFIQAHEAQ
+321 AGSQLGFIQQHE
-335 HNRAQ
+335 AQ
-340 QALYQLQASKVD
+340 QALQQLQASKMD

-363 ALKAK
+363 ALKTK
-368 SVDFT
+368 NVDFS
-373 KVIKMVTDME
+373 KVIAMTDEMIN
-383 AVLKE
+383 VLKE
-388 EQASDDAQYSFCD
+388 EQASDDAQKAFCD

-413 TEEEIASSA
+413 TEEEIASAA

-431 SAATADEIAVLQK
+431 SAQTADEIALLQK

-487 LFKFYRPSQYTAETT
+487 LFKFYRPSQYTPEPTS
-502 AAPVVLSQQP
+502 APIVLSQLP
-512 TAQPDILEGLAF
+512 PAHLEIVGGLAF
-524 VQVHQK
+524 VQVSHK

-550 NGAIALLE
+550 NGALALLD
-558 RLTKDLQDG
+558 RLSKDLQDG
-567 IADAEHDEK
+567 LADAEHDEK

-597 QSITEKEA
+597 ESITEKEA
-605 AKADLDLKV
+605 SKADLDLKV
-614 ENASEQKTALE
+614 ENASEKKTSLE
-625 QELMNI
+625 QDLLNI

-642 DFLVENYDVR
+642 DFLTENYDMR
-652 KAARETELESLANA
+652 KTARETELESLANA

>member
-1 MEANPIRKVVTL
+1 
-13 LQDMQ
+13 
-18 KEIQTEG
+18 
-25 EVEQK
+25 

-40 GNTGEMQKSVE
+40 GNTGEMAKSVE

-65 SSIAEKDQLDGELIQ
+65 SSIAEKSQLDQDLIG
-80 HKQDREAATQDLA
+80 HKQDREAANQDLA
-93 KATKIREKEH
+93 KATAIREKEH

-108 LTGESKENLDAMISA
+108 LTGESKENLDAMTSA
-123 IAALEKGMGSGF
+123 IAALEKGMGGGF
-135 LQSKTQLL
+135 LQSKTSLM

-151 TAQTLDN
+151 SAQSLDA
-158 YQRSVVTSFLSGGQN
+158 YQRSTVTAFLSGGQN

-179 SQSGEIVGILKTM
+179 GQSGEIVGILKTM
-192 KDEMDKSLNG
+192 KDEMDAGLNG
-202 AVSDEETAAKG
+202 AVGDEEKAAAG
-213 YEELAAAKKEEI
+213 YAELAAAKKEEI
-225 SAAGAAIE
+225 SAAGSAIE

-258 EMDDTEAFLANLK
+258 EMEDTEAFLANLK

-280 FAVRIQIRAEEVA
+280 WAVRCQIRAEEVA

-321 AGSQLGFIQAHEAQ
+321 AGSQLGFIQQNAAQ

-340 QALYQLQASKVD
+340 QALQQLESNKVD

-363 ALKAK
+363 ALKSK

-373 KVIKMVTDME
+373 KVSQMVVEME
-383 AVLKE
+383 TVLKE
-388 EQASDDAQYSFCD
+388 EQASDDAQKGFCD
-401 KDIAKSE
+401 KDISSSE
-408 KEQKD
+408 KEEKD

-625 QELMNI
+625 QELLNI

>member
-1 MEANPIRKVVTL
+1 
-13 LQDMQ
+13 
-18 KEIQTEG
+18 
-25 EVEQK
+25 

-65 SSIAEKDQLDGELIQ
+65 SSIAEKDQLDQELVA
-80 HKQDREAATQDLA
+80 HKQDREAAQQDLG

-135 LQSKTQLL
+135 LQSKTSLM

-151 TAQTLDN
+151 SAQSLDS
-158 YQRSVVTSFLSGGQN
+158 YQRSTVTAFLSGGQN
-173 PYGDYH
+173 PFGDYH

-192 KDEMDKSLNG
+192 KDEMDKALNG
-202 AVSDEETAAKG
+202 AVGDEEKAAAG
-213 YEELAAAKKEEI
+213 YAELAAAKKEEI
-225 SAAGAAIE
+225 SAASAAIE

-243 VTITTTKGDIKDTTN
+243 VTITTTKGDIKDTTS
-258 EMDDTEAFLANLK
+258 EMNDTEAFLANLK
-271 VECAEKKKE
+271 VECGEKKKE
-280 FAVRIQIRAEEVA
+280 WAIRCQI
-293 AISEAIKVLNDDDAL
+293 
-308 DLFKKTLSLSQGP
+308 
-321 AGSQLGFIQAHEAQ
+321 
-335 HNRAQ
+335 RAQ
-340 QALYQLQASKVD
+340 QALQQLESNKVD

-363 ALKAK
+363 ALKSK

-373 KVIKMVTDME
+373 KVIKMVEEME
-383 AVLKE
+383 TVLKE
-388 EQASDDAQYSFCD
+388 EQASDDAQKGFCD
-401 KDIAKSE
+401 KDIEKTT

-431 SAATADEIAVLQK
+431 SAQTAEEIALLQK

-487 LFKFYRPSQYTAETT
+487 LNKFYRPSQYVEETT
-502 AAPVVLSQQP
+502 PAPIVLSQLSP
-512 TAQPDILEGLAF
+512 AHLDDMEGLAF
-524 VQVHQK
+524 VQVHHK

-550 NGAIALLE
+550 NGALALLD
-558 RLTKDLQDG
+558 RLSKDLQDG
-567 IADAEHDEK
+567 LTDAEHDET

>member
-1 MEANPIRKVVTL
+1 
-13 LQDMQ
+13 
-18 KEIQTEG
+18 
-25 EVEQK
+25 

-65 SSIAEKDQLDGELIQ
+65 SSIAEKDQLDQELIA
-80 HKQDREAATQDLA
+80 HKTDREAANQDLA
-93 KATKIREKEH
+93 KATAIREKEH

-108 LTGESKENLDAMISA
+108 LTGESKENLDAMIAA
-123 IAALEKGMGSGF
+123 IAALEKGMGGAL
-135 LQSKTQLL
+135 LQSKTSLM

-151 TAQTLDN
+151 SAQSLDT
-158 YQRSVVTSFLSGGQN
+158 YQRSTVMAFLGGGQN
-173 PYGDYH
+173 PFGDYH
-179 SQSGEIVGILKTM
+179 NQSGEIVGILKTM
-192 KDEMDKSLNG
+192 KDEMDQALNG
-202 AVSDEETAAKG
+202 AVSDEEKSASG
-213 YEELAAAKKEEI
+213 YEELSAAKKEEI
-225 SAAGAAIE
+225 SAAGSAIE
-233 SKTQRSGTLA
+233 SKTERSGTLA

-258 EMDDTEAFLANLK
+258 EMNDTEAFLANLK

-280 FAVRIQIRAEEVA
+280 WAVRCQIRAEEVA

-340 QALYQLQASKVD
+340 QALQQLQSTKVD

-363 ALKAK
+363 ALKSK

-383 AVLKE
+383 GVLKE
-388 EQASDDAQYSFCD
+388 EQASDDAQKSFCD
-401 KDIAKSE
+401 KDIASSE
-408 KEQKD
+408 REQKD
-413 TEEEIASSA
+413 TEEEIESSA

-431 SAATADEIAVLQK
+431 SAATADEIALLQK

-487 LFKFYRPSQYTAETT
+487 LAKFYRPSQYVEETT
-502 AAPVVLSQQP
+502 PAPVALM
-512 TAQPDILEGLAF
+512 EGLTF
-524 VQVHQK
+524 VQVHHK

-540 GAYKKKSGKS
+540 GAYKKKEGKS
-550 NGAIALLE
+550 NGAFALLD
-558 RLTKDLQDG
+558 RLSKDIQDG
-567 IADAEHDEK
+567 LTDAEHDE
-576 TSQKDYETLMSDS
+576 TTGQKDYETLMADS
-589 QTSRAQKA
+589 STSRAQKA

-614 ENASEQKTALE
+614 ENASEKKTAP
-625 QELMNI
+625 
-631 KDYLSKLHAQC
+631 
-642 DFLVENYDVR
+642 
-652 KAARETELESLANA
+652 
-666 KAVLSGANFS
+666 

>member
-1 MEANPIRKVVTL
+1 
-13 LQDMQ
+13 
-18 KEIQTEG
+18 
-25 EVEQK
+25 

-40 GNTGEMQKSVE
+40 GNTGEMAKSVE

-65 SSIAEKDQLDGELIQ
+65 SSIAEKDQLDQELIA
-80 HKQDREAATQDLA
+80 HKQDREAANQDLA
-93 KATKIREKEH
+93 KATAIREKEH

-108 LTGESKENLDAMISA
+108 LTGESKENLDAMTSA

-135 LQSKTQLL
+135 LQSKTSLM

-151 TAQTLDN
+151 TAQSLDA
-158 YQRSVVTSFLSGGQN
+158 YQRSTVTSFLAGTQN

-179 SQSGEIVGILKTM
+179 GQSGEIVGILKAM
-192 KDEMDKSLNG
+192 KDEMDKTLNG
-202 AVSDEETAAKG
+202 AVADEEKNAAG
-213 YEELAAAKKEEI
+213 YAELAAAKKEEI
-225 SAAGAAIE
+225 SAASAAIE

-258 EMDDTEAFLANLK
+258 EMNDTEAFLANLK

-280 FAVRIQIRAEEVA
+280 WAVRCQIRAEEVA

-321 AGSQLGFIQAHEAQ
+321 AGSQLGFIQQHEAQ
-335 HNRAQ
+335 HNKAQ
-340 QALYQLQASKVD
+340 QALQQLQASKMD

-363 ALKAK
+363 ALKTK
-368 SVDFT
+368 NVDFS
-373 KVIKMVTDME
+373 KVIAMTDEMIN
-383 AVLKE
+383 VLKE
-388 EQASDDAQYSFCD
+388 EQASDDAQKAFCD

-413 TEEEIASSA
+413 TEEEIASAA

-431 SAATADEIAVLQK
+431 SAQTADEIALLQK

-487 LFKFYRPSQYTAETT
+487 LNKFYRPTQYKAETT
-502 AAPVVLSQQP
+502 PEPIVLSQ
-512 TAQPDILEGLAF
+512 LSF
-524 VQVHQK
+524 VQVSHK

-540 GAYKKKSGKS
+540 GAYKKKDGKS
-550 NGAIALLE
+550 NGAMALLN
-558 RLTKDLQDG
+558 RLSKDLQDG

-576 TSQKDYETLMSDS
+576 TNQKDYETHMSDS

-597 QSITEKEA
+597 ESITEKEA
-605 AKADLDLKV
+605 SKADLDLKV
-614 ENASEQKTALE
+614 ENASEKKTSLE
-625 QELMNI
+625 QDLLNI

-642 DFLVENYDVR
+642 DFLTENYDMR
-652 KAARETELESLANA
+652 KTARETELESLANA

>member
-1 MEANPIRKVVTL
+1 
-13 LQDMQ
+13 
-18 KEIQTEG
+18 
-25 EVEQK
+25 

-40 GNTGEMQKSVE
+40 GNTGEMAKSVE

-65 SSIAEKDQLDGELIQ
+65 SSIAQKAQLDQELIQ
-80 HKQDREAATQDLA
+80 HKQDREAANQDLA
-93 KATKIREKEH
+93 KATAIREKEH

-135 LQSKTQLL
+135 LQSKTSLM

-151 TAQTLDN
+151 AEQSLDA
-158 YQRSVVTSFLSGGQN
+158 YQRSTVTAFLAGSQN

-258 EMDDTEAFLANLK
+258 EMTDTEAFLANLK

-280 FAVRIQIRAEEVA
+280 WAVRCQIRAEEVA

-308 DLFKKTLSLSQGP
+308 DLFKKTLSLNQGP
-321 AGSQLGFIQAHEAQ
+321 AGSQLGFIQQHEAQ

-340 QALYQLQASKVD
+340 QALQQLSSSKVD

-368 SVDFT
+368 NVDFS
-373 KVIKMVTDME
+373 KVIQMVTEMQ

-388 EQASDDAQYSFCD
+388 EQASDDAQKSFCD
-401 KDIAKSE
+401 KDISKTD

-422 ALIEECKEA
+422 ALIEECQEA
-431 SAATADEIAVLQK
+431 SAQTADEIALLQK

-487 LFKFYRPSQYTAETT
+487 LNKFYRPSQYVEETT
-502 AAPVVLSQQP
+502 PAPVALM
-512 TAQPDILEGLAF
+512 EGLTF
-524 VQVHQK
+524 VQVHHK

-540 GAYKKKSGKS
+540 GAYKKKEGKS
-550 NGAIALLE
+550 NGAFALLD
-558 RLTKDLQDG
+558 RLSKDLQDG

-576 TSQKDYETLMSDS
+576 TSQKDYETLMEDS
-589 QTSRAQKA
+589 TTSRAQKA
-597 QSITEKEA
+597 ESITEKEA
-605 AKADLDLKV
+605 AKADLDLKI
-614 ENASEQKTALE
+614 ETASEKKTALE
-625 QELMNI
+625 ADLLNI

-642 DFLVENYDVR
+642 DFLVENFDVR
-652 KAARETELESLANA
+652 KTARDTELESLANA
-666 KAVLSGANFS
+666 KAVLSGADFS

>member
-1 MEANPIRKVVTL
+1 
-13 LQDMQ
+13 
-18 KEIQTEG
+18 
-25 EVEQK
+25 

-135 LQSKTQLL
+135 LQSKTSLM

-151 TAQTLDN
+151 SAQSLDS
-158 YQRSVVTSFLSGGQN
+158 YQRSTVTAFLSGGQN
-173 PYGDYH
+173 PFGDYH

-192 KDEMDKSLNG
+192 KDEMDKALNG
-202 AVSDEETAAKG
+202 AVSDEEKSAAG
-213 YEELAAAKKEEI
+213 YTELATAKKAEI

-258 EMDDTEAFLANLK
+258 EMSDTEAFLANLK

-280 FAVRIQIRAEEVA
+280 WAVRCQIRAEEVA

-321 AGSQLGFIQAHEAQ
+321 AGSQLGFIQQHEAQ
-335 HNRAQ
+335 HNKAQ
-340 QALYQLQASKVD
+340 QALQQLQATKMD

-368 SVDFT
+368 NVDFS
-373 KVIKMVTDME
+373 KVIQMVTEMIN
-383 AVLKE
+383 VLKE
-388 EQASDDAQYSFCD
+388 EQASDDAQKAFCD

-413 TEEEIASSA
+413 TEEEIASAA

-431 SAATADEIAVLQK
+431 SAQTADEIALLQK

-487 LFKFYRPSQYTAETT
+487 LSKFYRPTQYTEETT
-502 AAPVVLSQQP
+502 AAPIMLM
-512 TAQPDILEGLAF
+512 EGPLAF
-524 VQVHQK
+524 VQVHHK

-550 NGAIALLE
+550 NGAFALLD
-558 RLTKDLQDG
+558 RLSKDLQDG
-567 IADAEHDEK
+567 ITDAEHDEK

-597 QSITEKEA
+597 ESITEKEA
-605 AKADLDLKV
+605 SKADLDLKV
-614 ENASEQKTALE
+614 ENASEKKTSLE
-625 QELMNI
+625 QDLLNI

-642 DFLVENYDVR
+642 DFLTENYDMR
-652 KAARETELESLANA
+652 KTARETELESLANA

>member
-1 MEANPIRKVVTL
+1 
-13 LQDMQ
+13 
-18 KEIQTEG
+18 
-25 EVEQK
+25 

-40 GNTGEMQKSVE
+40 GNTGEMAKSVE

-65 SSIAEKDQLDGELIQ
+65 SSIAEKSQLDQDLIG
-80 HKQDREAATQDLA
+80 HKQDREAANQDLA
-93 KATKIREKEH
+93 KATAIREKEH

-108 LTGESKENLDAMISA
+108 LTGESKENLDAMTSA
-123 IAALEKGMGSGF
+123 IAALEKGMGGGF
-135 LQSKTQLL
+135 LQSKTSLM

-151 TAQTLDN
+151 SAQSLDA
-158 YQRSVVTSFLSGGQN
+158 YQRSTVTAFLSGGQN
-173 PYGDYH
+173 PYGDNH
-179 SQSGEIVGILKTM
+179 GQSGEIVGILKTM
-192 KDEMDKSLNG
+192 KDEMDAGLNG
-202 AVSDEETAAKG
+202 AVSDEEKAAAG
-213 YEELAAAKKEEI
+213 YEELAAAKKDEI

-243 VTITTTKGDIKDTTN
+243 VTITTTKGDIKDTTS
-258 EMDDTEAFLANLK
+258 EMDDTQAFLANLK

-280 FAVRIQIRAEEVA
+280 WAVRCQIRAEEVA
-293 AISEAIKVLNDDDAL
+293 AISAAIKVLNDDDAL
-308 DLFKKTLSLSQGP
+308 DLFKKTLSLTQGP
-321 AGSQLGFIQAHEAQ
+321 AGSQLGFIQQHEAQ

-340 QALYQLQASKVD
+340 QALQQLSSSKVD

-368 SVDFT
+368 NVDFS
-373 KVIKMVTDME
+373 KVIQMVTEMQ

-388 EQASDDAQYSFCD
+388 EQASDDAQKSFCD
-401 KDIAKSE
+401 KDISKTD

-422 ALIEECKEA
+422 ALIEECQEA
-431 SAATADEIAVLQK
+431 SAQTADEIALLQK

-487 LFKFYRPSQYTAETT
+487 LAKFYRPTQYKAETT
-502 AAPVVLSQQP
+502 PEPIVLSQ
-512 TAQPDILEGLAF
+512 LSF
-524 VQVHQK
+524 VQVSHK

-540 GAYKKKSGKS
+540 GAYKKKEGGS
-550 NGAIALLE
+550 NGAMSLLN
-558 RLTKDLQDG
+558 RLSKDLQDG

-597 QSITEKEA
+597 ESITEREA
-605 AKADLDLKV
+605 SKADLDLKV
-614 ENASEQKTALE
+614 ENASEKKTSLE
-625 QELMNI
+625 QDLLNI
-631 KDYLSKLHAQC
+631 KDYFSKLHAQC
-642 DFLVENYDVR
+642 DFLTENYDMR
-652 KAARETELESLANA
+652 KTARETELESLANA

>member
-1 MEANPIRKVVTL
+1 
-13 LQDMQ
+13 
-18 KEIQTEG
+18 
-25 EVEQK
+25 

-40 GNTGEMQKSVE
+40 GNTGEMAKSVE

-65 SSIAEKDQLDGELIQ
+65 SSIAEKAQLDGELIE
-80 HKQDREAATQDLA
+80 HKKDREAANQDLA
-93 KATKIREKEH
+93 KATAIREKEH

-108 LTGESKENLDAMISA
+108 LTGESKENLDAMTSA
-123 IAALEKGMGSGF
+123 VAALEKGMGSGF
-135 LQSKTQLL
+135 LQSKTSLM
-143 DRLHKILN
+143 DRLHKILSV
-151 TAQTLDN
+151 AQSLDA
-158 YQRSVVTSFLSGGQN
+158 YQRTTVTSFLAGKQN

-179 SQSGEIVGILKTM
+179 GQSGEIVGILKAM
-192 KDEMDKSLNG
+192 KDEMDKALNG
-202 AVSDEETAAKG
+202 AVGDEEKAAAG
-213 YEELAAAKKEEI
+213 YEELAAAKKDEI
-225 SAAGAAIE
+225 SAAGSAIE

-258 EMDDTEAFLANLK
+258 EMEDTEAFLANLK

-280 FAVRIQIRAEEVA
+280 WAVRCQIRAEEVA

-321 AGSQLGFIQAHEAQ
+321 AGSQLGFIQQHEAQ
-335 HNRAQ
+335 HNKAQ
-340 QALYQLQASKVD
+340 QALQQLQASKMD

-363 ALKAK
+363 ALKTK
-368 SVDFT
+368 NVDFS
-373 KVIKMVTDME
+373 KVIAMTDEMIN
-383 AVLKE
+383 VLKE
-388 EQASDDAQYSFCD
+388 EQASDDAQKAFCD

-413 TEEEIASSA
+413 TEEEIASAA
-422 ALIEECKEA
+422 ALIEECNEA
-431 SAATADEIAVLQK
+431 SAQTADEIALLQK

-487 LFKFYRPSQYTAETT
+487 LNKFYRPTQYKAETT
-502 AAPVVLSQQP
+502 PEPIVLSQ
-512 TAQPDILEGLAF
+512 LSF
-524 VQVHQK
+524 VQVSHK

-540 GAYKKKSGKS
+540 GAYKKKEGGS
-550 NGAIALLE
+550 NGAMSLLN
-558 RLTKDLQDG
+558 RLSKDLQDG

-576 TSQKDYETLMSDS
+576 TSQKDYETLIFHS
-589 QTSRAQKA
+589 QTSRTQKA
-597 QSITEKEA
+597 ESITEKEA
-605 AKADLDLKV
+605 SKADLDLKV
-614 ENASEQKTALE
+614 ENASEKKTSLE
-625 QELMNI
+625 QDLLNI

-642 DFLVENYDVR
+642 DFLTENYDMR
-652 KAARETELESLANA
+652 KTARETELESLANA

>member
-1 MEANPIRKVVTL
+1 
-13 LQDMQ
+13 
-18 KEIQTEG
+18 
-25 EVEQK
+25 

-40 GNTGEMQKSVE
+40 GNTGEMAKSVE

-65 SSIAEKDQLDGELIQ
+65 SSIAQKAQLDGELIS

-93 KATKIREKEH
+93 KATAIREKEH

-108 LTGESKENLDAMISA
+108 LTGESKENLDAMTSA
-123 IAALEKGMGSGF
+123 IAALEKGMGGGF
-135 LQSKTQLL
+135 LQSKTSLM

-151 TAQTLDN
+151 SVQSLDA
-158 YQRSVVTSFLSGGQN
+158 YQRSTVTAFLSGGQN
-173 PYGDYH
+173 PYGDYN

-192 KDEMDKSLNG
+192 KDEMDAGLNG
-202 AVSDEETAAKG
+202 AVGDEEKAASG

-280 FAVRIQIRAEEVA
+280 WSVRCQIRAEEVA

-321 AGSQLGFIQAHEAQ
+321 AGSQLGFIQQHEAQ
-335 HNRAQ
+335 HNKAQ
-340 QALYQLQASKVD
+340 QALQQLQASKMD

-363 ALKAK
+363 ALKTK
-368 SVDFT
+368 NVDFS
-373 KVIKMVTDME
+373 KVIAMTDEMIN
-383 AVLKE
+383 VLKE
-388 EQASDDAQYSFCD
+388 EQASDDAQKAFCD

-413 TEEEIASSA
+413 TEEEIASAA
-422 ALIEECKEA
+422 ALIEECNEA
-431 SAATADEIAVLQK
+431 SAQTADEIALLQK

-487 LFKFYRPSQYTAETT
+487 LSKFYRPTQYKEETT
-502 AAPVVLSQQP
+502 PSPIMLM
-512 TAQPDILEGLAF
+512 EGPLAF
-524 VQVHQK
+524 VQVVHK

-540 GAYKKKSGKS
+540 GAYKKKEGKS
-550 NGAIALLE
+550 NGAMALLN
-558 RLTKDLQDG
+558 RLSKDLQDG

-597 QSITEKEA
+597 ESITEKEA

-625 QELMNI
+625 QELLNI

-652 KAARETELESLANA
+652 KAARDTELESLANA

>member
-1 MEANPIRKVVTL
+1 
-13 LQDMQ
+13 
-18 KEIQTEG
+18 
-25 EVEQK
+25 

-65 SSIAEKDQLDGELIQ
+65 SSIAEKDQLDQELIA
-80 HKQDREAATQDLA
+80 HKTDREAANQDLA
-93 KATKIREKEH
+93 KATAIREKEH

-108 LTGESKENLDAMISA
+108 LTGESKENLDAMIAA
-123 IAALEKGMGSGF
+123 IAALEKGMGGSL
-135 LQSKTQLL
+135 LQSKTSLM

-151 TAQTLDN
+151 SAQSLDS
-158 YQRSVVTSFLSGGQN
+158 YQRSTVTAFLAGTQN

-179 SQSGEIVGILKTM
+179 GQSGEIVGILKTM
-192 KDEMDKSLNG
+192 KDEMDSSLNG
-202 AVSDEETAAKG
+202 AVSDEEKNAAG
-213 YEELAAAKKEEI
+213 YAELSAAKKEEI

-258 EMDDTEAFLANLK
+258 EMNDTEAFLANLK
-271 VECAEKKKE
+271 VECGEKKKE
-280 FAVRIQIRAEEVA
+280 WAVRCQIRAEEVA
-293 AISEAIKVLNDDDAL
+293 AISAAIKVLNDDDAL
-308 DLFKKTLSLSQGP
+308 DLFKKTLSLEQGP
-321 AGSQLGFIQAHEAQ
+321 AGSQLGFIQQHEAQ

-340 QALYQLQASKVD
+340 QALQQLQASKVD

-368 SVDFT
+368 NVDFS
-373 KVIKMVTDME
+373 KVIKMVEEME
-383 AVLKE
+383 VVLKE
-388 EQASDDAQYSFCD
+388 EQASDDAQKSFCD

-408 KEQKD
+408 KEEKD

-431 SAATADEIAVLQK
+431 SAATADEIALLQK

-487 LFKFYRPSQYTAETT
+487 LNKFYRPSQYVAETT
-502 AAPVVLSQQP
+502 PAPIVLSQLP
-512 TAQPDILEGLAF
+512 TAHLDSIDGLAF
-524 VQVHQK
+524 VQVSRK

-550 NGAIALLE
+550 NGALALLQ

-567 IADAEHDEK
+567 ITDAEHDEK

-589 QTSRAQKA
+589 STSRAQKA
-597 QSITEKEA
+597 ESITEKEA

-614 ENASEQKTALE
+614 ENASEKKTSLE
-625 QELMNI
+625 QELLNI

-642 DFLVENYDVR
+642 DFLTENYDVR
-652 KAARETELESLANA
+652 KAARDTELESLANA
-666 KAVLSGANFS
+666 KAVLSGADFSWGRK